1 MTVGFKHRG
10 VAQPGRVLRSGR
22 RSRRFE
28 SSRPDQKQI
37 SRPFVS
43 LDFSSLASV
52 VQRLEE
58 GLVRFSLDTSDVMIR
73 DGLVQRFEF
82 TYELS
87 HKMLRR
93 FLEAASAN
101 PAEFDEA
108 DFQYLIRTANEQS
121 LLLGAWPQ
129 WRVYRD
135 MRSKTRH
142 TYDEEVALKVV
153 AGIPIF
159 LQEALFLLGQL
170 GQRNAK

>member
-1 MTVGFKHRG
+1 M
-10 VAQPGRVLRSGR
+10 
-22 RSRRFE
+22 
-28 SSRPDQKQI
+28 
-37 SRPFVS
+37 S
-43 LDFSSLASV
+43 LDFSSLARV
-52 VQRLEE
+52 VRRLEE
-58 GLVRFSLDTSDVMIR
+58 GLIRFSLDMSDVMIR

-93 FLEAASAN
+93 FLQAASAN

-108 DFQYLIRTANEQS
+108 DFQYLIRTANEQG

-135 MRSKTRH
+135 MRSKTSH

-153 AGIPIF
+153 AGIPDF
-159 LQEALFLLGQL
+159 LKEARYMLEQL
-170 GQRNAK
+170 QRKQRT

>member
-1 MTVGFKHRG
+1 MGFLAYFHCLRDAGVGGSNPLAPTINIRCFM
-10 VAQPGRVLRSGR
+10 
-22 RSRRFE
+22 
-28 SSRPDQKQI
+28 
-37 SRPFVS
+37 S
-43 LDFSSLASV
+43 LDFSPLASA

-58 GLVRFSLDTSDVMIR
+58 GLVRFGLDTSDVMVR

-93 FLEAASAN
+93 FLEATAAN
-101 PAEFDEA
+101 PTEFDEA
-108 DFQYLIRTANEQS
+108 DFQYLIRTANEQG

-135 MRSKTRH
+135 MRSKTSH

-153 AGIPIF
+153 AGIPAF
-159 LQEALFLLGQL
+159 LKEAQFLLSQL
-170 GQRNAK
+170 EQRQKK

>member
-1 MTVGFKHRG
+1 M
-10 VAQPGRVLRSGR
+10 
-22 RSRRFE
+22 
-28 SSRPDQKQI
+28 
-37 SRPFVS
+37 S
-43 LDFSSLASV
+43 LDFSPLANA
-52 VQRLEE
+52 VQRLQE
-58 GLVRFSLDTSDVMIR
+58 GLVRYSVDTSDVMVR

-93 FLEAASAN
+93 FLQAASAN

-108 DFQYLIRTANEQS
+108 DFQYLIRTANEQG

-135 MRSKTRH
+135 MRSKTSH

-153 AGIPIF
+153 AGIPAF
-159 LQEALFLLGQL
+159 LEDDRFLLDQL
-170 GQRNAK
+170 QQRQNK

>member
-1 MTVGFKHRG
+1 M
-10 VAQPGRVLRSGR
+10 
-22 RSRRFE
+22 
-28 SSRPDQKQI
+28 
-37 SRPFVS
+37 S
-43 LDFSSLASV
+43 LEFSPLKNA

-58 GLVRFSLDTSDVMIR
+58 GLARYEADPSDIMVR

-108 DFQYLIRTANEQS
+108 DFQYLIRTANEQG

-135 MRSKTRH
+135 MRSKTSH

-153 AGIPIF
+153 AGIPAF
-159 LQEALFLLGQL
+159 LQEAQFLLDQL
-170 GQRNAK
+170 KQRQNK